1 MNNRIYVADKDT
13 LDEVNGKADEIKASL
28 QSVKEDTAKIE
39 ASIMSVSSGGI
50 APDNMRFF
58 SVQPADGKVKIKFQE
73 PKDTYIDD
81 QLICTWKGVKIVM
94 KEGGYPENEADGT
107 VILDCTIAG
116 KYAEDYFEHGGLTN
130 DTQYFFQAFPYSDY
144 GIYNRNAVNRAIATP
159 QAYVLYGFKIAKKDS
174 NPATRVTYTE
184 MAVGKTPAKVNLS
197 TGSFDYGDW
206 ADAWFVRDNVPCMVK
221 NDGTIDYELDSND
234 YTKKKDGTGSDVS
247 NSSYGGN
254 AMSKIPLSWLKQ
266 WEDTNYYYCNICNI
280 QLTDDYKAFAHMR
293 ADGSVMDYTFLSCFE
308 GSLVSSKIRSIKGLT
323 PCNTQA
329 GTNEIT
335 YAKANGNLWYTRTWS
350 QRNLIN
356 MLLIL
361 MACSTNTQEAY
372 GYGYYTGGS
381 SSSPNYLQTGG
392 ASDKGQFYGT
402 NATRNYVKVFHIE
415 NWWGDVWERIAGLI
429 YDTSGK
435 YKVKMYPNY
444 NTDGSGYDVMS
455 FGVTGTSGGY
465 VSADNMSE
473 HGMLPITVSG
483 SETTYDCDGCW
494 FNTSQSN
501 YAIVGGS
508 SDYGLRVGALCVS
521 VACLV
526 SASAWAIGVALSCEQ
541 PVAA

>member
-1 MNNRIYVADKDT
+1 
-13 LDEVNGKADEIKASL
+13 
-28 QSVKEDTAKIE
+28 
-39 ASIMSVSSGGI
+39 
-50 APDNMRFF
+50 
-58 SVQPADGKVKIKFQE
+58 
-73 PKDTYIDD
+73 
-81 QLICTWKGVKIVM
+81 
-94 KEGGYPENEADGT
+94 
-107 VILDCTIAG
+107 
-116 KYAEDYFEHGGLTN
+116 
-130 DTQYFFQAFPYSDY
+130 
-144 GIYNRNAVNRAIATP
+144 
-159 QAYVLYGFKIAKKDS
+159 
-174 NPATRVTYTE
+174 
-184 MAVGKTPAKVNLS
+184 
-197 TGSFDYGDW
+197 
-206 ADAWFVRDNVPCMVK
+206 
-221 NDGTIDYELDSND
+221 
-234 YTKKKDGTGSDVS
+234 
-247 NSSYGGN
+247 
-254 AMSKIPLSWLKQ
+254 MSKIPLSWLKQ

-501 YAIVGGS
+501 YALVGGGS
-508 SDYGLRVGALCVS
+508 SDGLHVGALCVA
-521 VACLV
+521 VNDLV
-526 SASAWAIGVALSCEQ
+526 SYSLWDLGVALSCEQ